1 MKVVE
6 SISLFTRATARRRCG
21 ELRRYIGKV
30 CCLLLMLAENIGP
43 RPRARPRGHGESLKL
58 SCCDLPVAALS
69 KSLAGWRMAGH
80 EYALVAARA
89 RRRRTAVAGCCSA
102 ADAVNREHHSSE
114 SAGGSLGFTPSPALR
129 VRL

>member
-1 MKVVE
+1 MQQAPRIMMRGPIAILERFVVYC
-6 SISLFTRATARRRCG
+6 SCWLIISGRAPGRGPEGTGNCSSSAVAIFRLLRC
-21 ELRRYIGKV
+21 
-30 CCLLLMLAENIGP
+30 P
-43 RPRARPRGHGESLKL
+43 SH
-58 SCCDLPVAALS
+58 
-69 KSLAGWRMAGH
+69 WQAGH
-80 EYALVAARA
+80 EYALAAARA